1 MYVCIKFDKEE
12 VVQVEAAKVAKV
24 REVAIAK
31 LKSLE
36 KQKAEVEK
44 TRDDI
49 KYNPPPSPP
58 GPHPA
63 LSCHTTVFASITFLP
78 QRWQTC
84 VAMLVK
90 QNFC

>member
-1 MYVCIKFDKEE
+1 ML
-12 VVQVEAAKVAKV
+12 VQAEAAKVAKV

-49 KYNPPPSPP
+49 KYIPLPPPPP
-58 GPHPA
+58 PPFALLLVPPIHPCKEDPH
-63 LSCHTTVFASITFLP
+63 ASL
-78 QRWQTC
+78 
-84 VAMLVK
+84 LK
-90 QNFC
+90 LH